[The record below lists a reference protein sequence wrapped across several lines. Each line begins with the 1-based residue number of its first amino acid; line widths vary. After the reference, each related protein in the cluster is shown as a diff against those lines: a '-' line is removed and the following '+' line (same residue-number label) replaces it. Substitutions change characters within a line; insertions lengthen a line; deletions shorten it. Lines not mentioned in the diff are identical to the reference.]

1 MRLVK
6 KRVINKSKMNISLV
20 ELTQVI
26 LADIFLSGDN
36 AIIIGMAA
44 AGLSEKFRRRVIFWG
59 MALAAGFRIMFA
71 AVASFL
77 IQIPGILLFGGVLL
91 TFVCWRFFKEIRR
104 SHSITKDEVNS
115 ELSEKLTEKQQF
127 SQALFT
133 IAIADISMS
142 LDNVVAVA
150 AIAREDTVLLIFGL
164 VLAIFLMAFFATMI
178 MKVMT
183 KYPWISWVGLIFL
196 IYLTLKMLI
205 DGFEELLHIL

>member
-1 MRLVK
+1 
-6 KRVINKSKMNISLV
+6 MNISLV
-20 ELTQVI
+20 ELTQII

-59 MALAAGFRIMFA
+59 MALAAGFRIIFA
-71 AVASFL
+71 AIASFL
-77 IQIPGILLFGGVLL
+77 IQIPGILIFGGVLL
-91 TFVCWRFFKEIRR
+91 TFVCWRFFKEIR
-104 SHSITKDEVNS
+104 HSRNITKNEVNN

-150 AIAREDTVLLIFGL
+150 AIAREDTVLLVFGL

>member
-1 MRLVK
+1 MTLVK
-6 KRVINKSKMNISLV
+6 KRVKNKFKMNIPFV

-104 SHSITKDEVNS
+104 SHSITKDEVNN

-196 IYLTLKMLI
+196 IYLTIKMLV
-205 DGFEELLHIL
+205 DGFAELMHIL

>member
-1 MRLVK
+1 
-6 KRVINKSKMNISLV
+6 MNISLV
-20 ELTQVI
+20 ELTQII

-71 AVASFL
+71 AIASFL
-77 IQIPGILLFGGVLL
+77 IQIPGILIFGGVLL
-91 TFVCWRFFKEIRR
+91 TFVCWRFFKEIRH

-133 IAIADISMS
+133 IAVADISMS

>member
-1 MRLVK
+1 
-6 KRVINKSKMNISLV
+6 MNISLV
-20 ELTQVI
+20 ELTQII

-71 AVASFL
+71 AIASFL
-77 IQIPGILLFGGVLL
+77 IQIPGILIFGGILL

-104 SHSITKDEVNS
+104 SHSIAKDQINS

-133 IAIADISMS
+133 IAVADISMS

-150 AIAREDTVLLIFGL
+150 AIAREDTVLLVFGL

>member
-1 MRLVK
+1 
-6 KRVINKSKMNISLV
+6 MNISLV

-44 AGLSEKFRRRVIFWG
+44 AGLSENFRRRVIFWG
-59 MALAAGFRIMFA
+59 MALAAVFRIIFA
-71 AVASFL
+71 AMASFL
-77 IQIPGILLFGGVLL
+77 IQIPGILIFGGVLL

-104 SHSITKDEVNS
+104 NHNMPKDEVNN
-115 ELSEKLTEKQQF
+115 ELSKKLTEKQQF

-133 IAIADISMS
+133 IAIADVSMS

-150 AIAREDTVLLIFGL
+150 AIAREDTALLIFGL

-178 MKVMT
+178 MKIMT

-196 IYLTLKMLI
+196 IYLTIKMLV
-205 DGFEELLHIL
+205 DGFAELMHIL

>member
-1 MRLVK
+1 MTLVK
-6 KRVINKSKMNISLV
+6 KRVKNKFKMNIPFV

-150 AIAREDTVLLIFGL
+150 AIAREDTALLIFGL

-196 IYLTLKMLI
+196 IYLTIKMLV
-205 DGFEELLHIL
+205 DGFAELMHIL

>member
-1 MRLVK
+1 
-6 KRVINKSKMNISLV
+6 MNISLV
-20 ELTQVI
+20 ELTQII

-59 MALAAGFRIMFA
+59 MALAAGVRIIFA
-71 AVASFL
+71 AIASFL
-77 IQIPGILLFGGVLL
+77 IQIPGILIFGGVLL

-104 SHSITKDEVNS
+104 SHSIAKDQINS

-133 IAIADISMS
+133 IAVADISMS

>member
-1 MRLVK
+1 
-6 KRVINKSKMNISLV
+6 MNISLV
-20 ELTQVI
+20 ELTQII

-59 MALAAGFRIMFA
+59 MALAAGFRIIFA
-71 AVASFL
+71 AIASFL
-77 IQIPGILLFGGVLL
+77 IQIPGILIFGGVLL

-104 SHSITKDEVNS
+104 SHSIAKDEVNS

-133 IAIADISMS
+133 IAVADISMS

-164 VLAIFLMAFFATMI
+164 VLAIFLMAFFAAMI

-205 DGFEELLHIL
+205 DGFEELFHIL

>member
-1 MRLVK
+1 
-6 KRVINKSKMNISLV
+6 MNISLV
-20 ELTQVI
+20 ELTQII

-71 AVASFL
+71 AIASFL
-77 IQIPGILLFGGVLL
+77 IQIPGILIFGGVLL

-104 SHSITKDEVNS
+104 SHSIAKDEINS

-133 IAIADISMS
+133 IAVADISMS

-150 AIAREDTVLLIFGL
+150 AIAREDTVLLVFGL